1 MMDLLY
7 TDTEDAVRE
16 SVARLLQRHVTTEV
30 LLRRYDPDIITST
43 ADSPWSELGAD
54 LGLAGLLLP
63 EACGGEGNR
72 AREAAVVLE
81 ELGRALTPVP
91 FLTSAVI
98 ASTCLTVAGA
108 DPDLLGR
115 LARGDTTA
123 ALVAPWTL
131 ADPRCVTRLKLRED
145 GTLEGSVTSV
155 AHGDS
160 DILIVV
166 ADAHD
171 GPQLRLVRSGSVGL
185 KTVRVV
191 ALDMT
196 RPLHDL
202 SFTACTS
209 EPLVS
214 GEAVFEA
221 LDHSLRVGAA
231 LLASEQVGI
240 AQWCLDETIRYLTV
254 RYQFGR
260 ALASFQALKHRL
272 ADLAGDLMTAR
283 AAARYAAA
291 CAADA
296 SSDLAVAAGL
306 AQAHCSL
313 VAVKAAEE
321 CLQLHGGIGMTW
333 EHPAHLYLKRAK
345 SDELALGSPAEHR
358 TVLADLVGISPA
370 AQGQLSTW

>member
-16 SVARLLQRHVTTEV
+16 SVASLLNKHTTTQD
-30 LLRRYDPDIITST
+30 LLRRFDVDASTST
-43 ADSPWSELGAD
+43 TETPWPELGTE
-54 LGLAGLLLP
+54 LGLAGLLIP

-98 ASTCLTVAGA
+98 ASTCLTVSGA
-108 DPDLLGR
+108 PPPMLSR
-115 LARGDTTA
+115 LASGDTTA
-123 ALVAPWTL
+123 ALAASWT
-131 ADPRCVTRLKLRED
+131 AVDHRAVRRLRLRED
-145 GTLEGSVTSV
+145 GTLEGSVSSV

-166 ADAHD
+166 ADAET
-171 GPQLRLVRSGSVGL
+171 GPELRLVSSDAIGMQID
-185 KTVRVV
+185 RVV

-196 RPLHDL
+196 RPLHDITFSGCQSQL
-202 SFTACTS
+202 LAG
-209 EPLVS
+209 
-214 GEAVFEA
+214 GEAGFNA
-221 LDHSLRVGAA
+221 LDQGLRVGAA
-231 LLASEQVGI
+231 LLASEQIGI
-240 AQWCLDETIRYLTV
+240 AQWCLDETVRYLSQ

-260 ALASFQALKHRL
+260 SLASFQALKHRL
-272 ADLAGDLMTAR
+272 ADLAGDVMTAR

-291 CAADA
+291 CAAEA
-296 SSDLAVAAGL
+296 STDLAVAAGL

-358 TVLADLVGISPA
+358 AALADLVGISPS
-370 AQGQLSTW
+370 GPGR